1 MAAASSSDRWRRL
14 EALFH
19 QASELPADARSA
31 FLDVHCTGDTE
42 LRSEVEALLKAADTP
57 ADDLQHRIFEAARN
71 IVTEP
76 QSRVVTPGARLG
88 SYEIT
93 ALLGSGGMGDVYL
106 AIDPRL
112 KRRVALKTL
121 RPELTH
127 DIRALRRF
135 ENEVHAASALNHPN
149 ILTIYE
155 FGESDG
161 LHFIASEFID
171 GVTLRDKLAG
181 GGLDLASCVDFSL
194 HIAGALEVA
203 HAARIVHRDIKPENI
218 IVRPDGIVKVLDFGI
233 AKLNEELVA
242 ESIRRTESVHATST
256 TQPGL
261 VLGTAR
267 YMSPEQARGLAID
280 SRSDLFSLGTVMYE
294 LVSGRSAFNGGT
306 RSDIIA
312 GILKED
318 PAPLSSICPHVPAD
332 LEAIIN
338 KAMRKNCDERYQ
350 TASELRADLEGLQ
363 RDLIFEATLRK
374 AGRESD
380 GRIRN
385 TPVSVS
391 IASWGGLDLLARP
404 GTDTARTA
412 GRGLLT
418 TFNVATTI
426 VLIVMLAVA
435 GLSVRYYHSPAATVA
450 VLPVRVRSLAI
461 LPFRNLKQDP
471 QTDFLGFSLAD
482 AVISKLGFV
491 SALTVRPSSSVDKY
505 RNQAIDPAKVAA
517 DLDVDTL
524 LTGSFIKDG
533 NDLRIT
539 TQLIDVKPDKILWQD
554 TIDLKYDKL
563 LTVQDRVAQQIIKGL
578 ELNLSA
584 TEAQNL
590 KPENPINSLAYEYY
604 LRGVDFYSTNNFL
617 MAIKMLEKSAAM
629 EANYALTWAH
639 LGRAYTTSASLHF
652 GGRDQYREAQ
662 SAYEKALALNPALI
676 EPRTYMA
683 NLLTDT
689 GRVED
694 AVPLLRT
701 ALQSYPNNAE
711 VHWELGY
718 AYRFGGMLQ
727 ESLAECEHARQ
738 NDPNVKM
745 NSSAL
750 NSYLYLGQYTNFLQS
765 LPANDSVY
773 ILFYRGFGNYYLR
786 NFPEAARDFDRAYDV
801 DPTLLPA
808 DVGKALS
815 DAIAGNSQAGLEIL
829 HQTENKIEQTGV
841 SDAEGIYK
849 VAQAYALLGDNPSA
863 LRMLRRSIDGG
874 FFPYPYFMNDPL
886 LASLRGQPDFDSL
899 MEQARQ
905 RHQQFKTRFF

>member
-1 MAAASSSDRWRRL
+1 MAAASSSDRWRRF

-19 QASELPADARSA
+19 QASEMPIDARSA
-31 FLDVHCTGDTE
+31 FLDANCRGEPE

-57 ADDLQHRIFEAARN
+57 ADFLQDRIFEAARR
-71 IVTEP
+71 IVTET
-76 QSRVVTPGARLG
+76 QSRMVTPGARLG
-88 SYEIT
+88 SYEVT

-112 KRRVALKTL
+112 KRKVALKTL

-135 ENEVHAASALNHPN
+135 ENEAHAASALNHPN

-155 FGESDG
+155 FGECDG

-203 HAARIVHRDIKPENI
+203 HAAGIVHRDIKPENI
-218 IVRPDGIVKVLDFGI
+218 IIRPDGIVKVLDFGI

-242 ESIRRTESVHATST
+242 ESIRRTESMQATST

-261 VLGTAR
+261 VVGTAR

-280 SRSDLFSLGTVMYE
+280 SRSDIFSLGTVMYE
-294 LVSGRSAFNGGT
+294 LVSGQAAFNGGT

-312 GILKED
+312 AILKEA
-318 PAPLSSICPHVPAD
+318 PVPLSSVCQFVPAD
-332 LEAIIN
+332 LETIID
-338 KAMRKNCDERYQ
+338 KAMRKSCDDRYQ
-350 TASELRADLEGLQ
+350 SARELRSDLEELQ
-363 RDLIFEATLRK
+363 SKLIFEATLRK
-374 AGRESD
+374 AERESD
-380 GRIRN
+380 ERLRK
-385 TPVSVS
+385 TPVSGRG
-391 IASWGGLDLLARP
+391 AGLDHIARSK
-404 GTDTARTA
+404 TETARTA
-412 GRGLLT
+412 RRGFFT
-418 TFNVATTI
+418 PFNVATTI
-426 VLIVMLAVA
+426 ILIVMLAAVA
-435 GLSVRYYHSPAATVA
+435 LSVRYYRSHPVA
-450 VLPVRVRSLAI
+450 VAVAPVRARSLAI
-461 LPFRNLKQDP
+461 LPFRNLRQDP

-491 SALTVRPSSSVDKY
+491 RSLTVRPSSSVDKY
-505 RNQAIDPAKVAA
+505 RNQAIDPGKVAA

-563 LTVQDRVAQQIIKGL
+563 LTVQDRVSQQIIKGL

-604 LRGVDFYSTNNFL
+604 LRGVDFYSTNNFPS
-617 MAIKMLEKSAAM
+617 AIKMLEKSAAL
-629 EANYALTWAH
+629 EPNYALTWAH

-652 GGRDQYREAQ
+652 GGRDQYRKAQ
-662 SAYEKALALNPALI
+662 SDYEKALALNPALI

-727 ESLAECEHARQ
+727 ESLAECEQARQ

-750 NSYLYLGQYTNFLQS
+750 NSYLYLGQYQNFLQS

-786 NFPEAARDFDRAYDV
+786 NLPEAARAFDRAYDI

-815 DAIAGNSQAGLEIL
+815 DAIAGNKQAGLEVL
-829 HQTENKIEQTGV
+829 HQTENKIDQTGV

-849 VAQAYALLGDNPSA
+849 VAQAYAVLGDNASA

-886 LASLRGQPDFDSL
+886 LVGLRTQPDFNLL

-905 RHQQFKTRFF
+905 RHQQFKARFF